1 MSAKEY
7 KVFKSPAKTA
17 KENNLV
23 LTDGISN
30 KLKRLFD
37 FSLLEET
44 KISKEER
51 EVIEEY
57 ALKYVTAA
65 DLESLYGKAFNN
77 FHTCDGQAFYTVQK
91 VYSQDGKRLYN
102 IFHLGI
108 IKHRSAVRKCVYDDF
123 TVTECQHKSQYQS
136 HSDIEIA

>member
-1 MSAKEY
+1 MSVKEY
-7 KVFKSPAKTA
+7 KIFRSPAKTA
-17 KENNLV
+17 KENNLILV
-23 LTDGISN
+23 DGISN

-51 EVIEEY
+51 EVIEKY

-77 FHTCDGQAFYTVQK
+77 FHSCDGRALYTVQR

-102 IFHLGI
+102 IFHLET

-123 TVTECQHKSQYQS
+123 TVIECQHKSQYQC
-136 HSDIEIA
+136 HIDIEIA